1 MKAFTSSS
9 SSSSS
14 CKKIMVTFLV
24 LLLVFP
30 IESREF
36 PGDPLFADNVGLV
49 ATNGLRREAREGVL
63 PPPTPETNHN
73 NPAGPNPKRPGH
85 D

>member
-1 MKAFTSSS
+1 MKPFTS

-24 LLLVFP
+24 VLLIFP

-36 PGDPLFADNVGLV
+36 HGDPLFADSVGLV
-49 ATNGLRREAREGVL
+49 ATNGLRREAREGAL
-63 PPPTPETNHN
+63 APPAPEINHN
-73 NPAGPNPKRPGH
+73 NPGPDPRRAEH